1 MEGVIYSLGV
11 LFLFFLV
18 GAGVMEVGKW
28 AFRQCLRLAD
38 AQTHEL
44 ANDARP
50 CSRGLRL
57 VK

>member
-1 MEGVIYSLGV
+1 MDSVIYSLGV

-18 GAGVMEVGKW
+18 GAGIVEVGKL
-28 AFRQCLRLAD
+28 AFRSCLRIAD
-38 AQTHEL
+38 AQTHQL

-50 CSRGLRL
+50 CSRGLRI

>member
-1 MEGVIYSLGV
+1 MTGVVISLGV

-18 GAGVMEVGKW
+18 GAGFIEASRW
-28 AFRQCLRLAD
+28 AFRSCLRIAD
-38 AQTHEL
+38 AQTHQL